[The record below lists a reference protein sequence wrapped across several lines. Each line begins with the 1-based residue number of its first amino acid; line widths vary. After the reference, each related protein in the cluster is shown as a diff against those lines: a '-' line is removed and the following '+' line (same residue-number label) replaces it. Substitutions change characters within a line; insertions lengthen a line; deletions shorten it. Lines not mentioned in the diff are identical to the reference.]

1 MKKKTLTTKRI
12 TTILLIVLFWTL
24 PLPVAQANSRTAWQK
39 NQTLAMKVTEE
50 MTPEH
55 TPTPSP
61 KPRTDTDLEPHQLIT
76 AKAPEQEFFIFQ
88 TKNER
93 TFYLI
98 IDRSKMSE
106 NVYLVT
112 EVDEEDLLSF
122 VKTPPGRLLAPVS
135 PIPTQQS
142 TTVTPVIES
151 HQTEALPK
159 PKLSIPLGSGTII
172 TALIILILGAGFL
185 LYWKVFRV
193 RHNKVNEADFFE
205 DDYLEDSP
213 IDINDDEDPI
223 ASSQ

>member
-1 MKKKTLTTKRI
+1 MKKYTLTTKRI
-12 TTILLIVLFWTL
+12 TTILLIVLFWIF
-24 PLPVAQANSRTAWQK
+24 PLPVAQANSHTAWQK

-50 MTPEH
+50 MTPEP

-142 TTVTPVIES
+142 PTVTPVIES

-172 TALIILILGAGFL
+172 TALIILILSAGFL

-193 RHNKVNEADFFE
+193 RHNKVSEADFFE